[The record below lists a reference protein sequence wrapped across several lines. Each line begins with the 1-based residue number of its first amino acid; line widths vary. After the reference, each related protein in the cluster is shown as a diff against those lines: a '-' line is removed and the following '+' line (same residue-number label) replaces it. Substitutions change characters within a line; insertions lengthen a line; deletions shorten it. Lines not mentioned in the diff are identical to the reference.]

1 MQKDFSLAKA
11 YSQVFVSSCKH
22 DSREIYHSRRMA
34 LMEKL
39 DSVCVFAGM
48 PVDPGSEE
56 AFTSTWTKF
65 IQEPAFLFLTGVN
78 QAGCFLLLDPASKS
92 EILFVPKKDPFKEFW
107 VGKRIGYLDGD
118 SEAAQLTGV
127 KDVRPADKFY
137 ETLESLVKKNG
148 SKSFVYAF
156 FHDKFQG
163 DHNWKFKQ
171 KVERTLRPHRVAVRS
186 VADLHW
192 ELRLPLDAPRIDEAK
207 RAQVATDKAFRKL
220 LKAMPSFKG
229 ERDLGLFLD
238 HQLLLGGD
246 GDLAFPTIVASGE
259 NACCLHYVKKD
270 EPLKKG
276 SLVLLDFGTRVG
288 TLHSDISRTIPVN
301 GKFNPLQKMLY
312 EIVLDSAAVYRRAV
326 RPGVSLKEI
335 GQIPWDYIMEQL
347 ETRLVKGARGT
358 YKLLYDRR
366 PHGVSHFIG
375 EQIHEGDPG
384 SRSLT
389 TVLEPGMMI
398 SCEPGLYGTFSATIG
413 GKRYREKIGIRIEDD
428 LLITKT
434 GHVNLSSRIPKTVGE
449 IEALMSSA
457 KASDII

>member
-1 MQKDFSLAKA
+1 MAKA

-22 DSREIYHSRRMA
+22 DSREIYRARRRA

-39 DSVCVFAGM
+39 DSACVFAGM
-48 PVDPGSEE
+48 PVEPGGEE

-65 IQEPAFLFLTGVN
+65 VQEPAFLFLTGVN

-92 EILFVPKKDPFKEFW
+92 EVLFVPKKDPFKEFW
-107 VGKRIGYLDGD
+107 VGKRIGYLEGD
-118 SEAAQLTGV
+118 SDASRLTGV
-127 KDVRPADKFY
+127 KDVRPAETFYDCLAEWTGRKGAKKFI
-137 ETLESLVKKNG
+137 
-148 SKSFVYAF
+148 YAF
-156 FHDKFQG
+156 FHEKFQS

-171 KVERTLRPHRVAVRS
+171 KLERTLRPRHVAVRS
-186 VADLHW
+186 VAALHW

-207 RAQVATDKAFRKL
+207 RAQVATDKAFREL
-220 LKAMPSFKG
+220 LKTMSTFRG

-238 HQLLLGGD
+238 HQLLLNGD

-312 EIVLDSAAVYRRAV
+312 EIVLDSAAEYRKAV
-326 RPGVSLKEI
+326 RPGVSLREI
-335 GQIPWDYIMEQL
+335 GNIPWDFIMEAL
-347 ETRLVKGARGT
+347 ETRLVKGACGT
-358 YKLLYDRR
+358 YELLYDRR

-389 TVLEPGMMI
+389 TALEPGMLI

-449 IEALMSSA
+449 IEALMSPA